1 MFAPDGR
8 RLTGDI
14 AFRPDI
20 VKPDGGGVWFRP
32 KLTSRE
38 GRRPT
43 YMRTKAKQLSDGNV
57 LVIARDVDEMTRLR
71 NYMLAGIAWSGV
83 VALIGGLGYG
93 ALCSTVQ
100 LGVVAEIGALP
111 GRLTFTCN
119 ARVDQDVNFASN
131 CVDSRFFPREDA
143 QGRTQ
148 G

>member
-1 MFAPDGR
+1 VFAPDGR

-32 KLTSRE
+32 ELTSRE
-38 GRRPT
+38 GGRPT

-83 VALIGGLGYG
+83 VALIGGLGFG
-93 ALCSTVQ
+93 ALCSTVELRDQ
-100 LGVVAEIGALP
+100 VRAAERGGGNRGA
-111 GRLTFTCN
+111 
-119 ARVDQDVNFASN
+119 A
-131 CVDSRFFPREDA
+131 
-143 QGRTQ
+143 TQ
-148 G
+148 QRPAYHCTG